1 MPPFTQTYLPDA
13 TRRRVAR
20 GGGGWR
26 FLYLYILC
34 AMLTLTACGGGGK
47 ADDWQALREEANELY
62 NGKQYQEALGKYEKA
77 LAKAQGNDRL
87 VLRQDIIDCYQVLGN
102 QTKARELLKTQL
114 AEAHAAGDSQMEAEA
129 MLNLGMQI
137 YDTGDKQTAYDYMT
151 QAVRLME
158 KSDAAD
164 APYLLAYYHYV
175 LMKRRALDEDYAQA
189 LIDSKAVEAN
199 LQKSEEP
206 KKGENMLVRALA
218 TRAYLYC
225 EMDSTSKADST
236 YGLWQ
241 HHLPMAVSNERDI
254 CPYLT
259 HRGRYQEVIDIQ
271 RRHVEWVREK
281 KGKWTDSEL
290 TAKYQ
295 MAEAEAALGH
305 GDEAFRL
312 LKESYEIN
320 DTLLARQAVAN
331 AQELE
336 AVYQNQLKTEQI
348 SRLRL
353 WVIVLVAVL
362 AVLAVVTLVVR
373 LSRLRERK
381 NRAIVNV
388 VRNLTNTDPT
398 HIPADASRFAT
409 FDRTVEQG
417 QLYTQSDLSREM
429 LSDLMGVDR
438 TTFSRIIQ
446 EQSGC
451 KNLKDYL
458 NQKRMRL
465 AEQLL
470 RQHPDYTIEAIAV
483 DCGLT
488 LTTFKRLCKD
498 MHGMSPS
505 DYRKSLLQ

>member
-1 MPPFTQTYLPDA
+1 MMNIQNHTASKYDTGLSL
-13 TRRRVAR
+13 V
-20 GGGGWR
+20 
-26 FLYLYILC
+26 ILLLAVLAFAGC
-34 AMLTLTACGGGGK
+34 TVEGTA
-47 ADDWQALREEANELY
+47 DWQALREEANELY
-62 NGKQYQEALGKYEKA
+62 GQQRYEEAIKGYERAMAAADKKDA
-77 LAKAQGNDRL
+77 AEARL
-87 VLRQDIIDCYQVLGN
+87 VLRQDIMDCHQALGN
-102 QTKARELLKTQL
+102 QTKVRELLKTQL
-114 AEAHAAGDSQMEAEA
+114 EEAHAAGDIQMEAEA
-129 MLNLGMQI
+129 MNTLGLQI
-137 YDTGDKQTAYDYMT
+137 YETGDKQTAYDYMT

-175 LMKRRALDEDYAQA
+175 LMKRRTVDEDYAQA
-189 LIDSKAVEAN
+189 LIDAKAVEKYLA
-199 LQKSEEP
+199 QSPQPE
-206 KKGENMLVRALA
+206 KGEPMLVRTLGTMAH
-218 TRAYLYC
+218 LYC
-225 EMDSTSKADST
+225 MTDSTAKADSI
-236 YGLWQ
+236 YGVWQ
-241 HHLPMAVSNERDI
+241 QHLPMAVSNERDI
-254 CPYLT
+254 CPYLI

-320 DTLLARQAVAN
+320 DTLLARQAEEN

-336 AVYQNQLKTEQI
+336 TVYQNQLKTEQI

-353 WVIVLVAVL
+353 WIIILGGIVAVL
-362 AVLAVVTLVVR
+362 TVLLLVYRVKTVR
-373 LSRLRERK
+373 KRK
-381 NRAIVNV
+381 NKAIIDV
-388 VRNLTNTDPT
+388 VRNMSQPEALATTT
-398 HIPADASRFAT
+398 ESKDAESTRFAA
-409 FDRTVEQG
+409 FDHTVEQG
-417 QLYTQSDLSREM
+417 RLYTQSDLGREM
-429 LSDLMGVDR
+429 LADLMGVDR

-458 NQKRMRL
+458 NQKRMRH

-470 RQHPDYTIEAIAV
+470 RQHPDYTIEAIAS

>member
-1 MPPFTQTYLPDA
+1 M
-13 TRRRVAR
+13 VC
-20 GGGGWR
+20 
-26 FLYLYILC
+26 C
-34 AMLTLTACGGGGK
+34 APHSSSESEI
-47 ADDWQALREEANELY
+47 LREEANGLY
-62 NGKQYQEALGKYEKA
+62 NSRQYQEALDTYEKA
-77 LAKAQGNDRL
+77 LSSAQGKDRL
-87 VLRQDIIDCYQVLGN
+87 TIRQDIIDCYQVLGN

-114 AEAHAAGDSQMEAEA
+114 EEAHAAGDEQMEAEA
-129 MLNLGMQI
+129 MLTLGMQI
-137 YDTGDKQTAYDYMT
+137 YDTGDKQTGYDYMT
-151 QAVRLME
+151 QAVSLME
-158 KSDAAD
+158 ESDVAD

-189 LIDSKAVEAN
+189 LIDSKAVETN
-199 LQKSEEP
+199 LLKSGQPE
-206 KKGENMLVRALA
+206 KGEQMLVRTLA
-218 TRAYLYC
+218 TRAYLYY
-225 EMDSTSKADST
+225 MTDSTSKADST

-241 HHLPMAVSNERDI
+241 HYQPMTVSNERDI

-259 HRGRYQEVIDIQ
+259 SRGRYQEVVDIQ
-271 RRHVEWVREK
+271 RRYVEWVREK
-281 KGKWTDSEL
+281 KGLWTASER
-290 TAKYQ
+290 TSKYQ

-305 GDEAFRL
+305 GNEAFLL

-320 DTLLARQAVAN
+320 DTLLARQAEEN

-353 WVIVLVAVL
+353 WVIILVAVL

-398 HIPADASRFAT
+398 PIPADASRFAT

-438 TTFSRIIQ
+438 TTFSRIIR

-451 KNLKDYL
+451 KNMNDYL
-458 NQKRMRL
+458 NQKRIRH
-465 AEQLL
+465 AARLL
-470 RQHPDYTIEAIAV
+470 REQPNYTIQAV
-483 DCGLT
+483 MEDSG
-488 LTTFKRLCKD
+488 FQSKSNFIRLFRD
-498 MHGMSPS
+498 TYGMTPS
-505 DYRKSLLQ
+505 EYQKGSA

>member
-1 MPPFTQTYLPDA
+1 
-13 TRRRVAR
+13 
-20 GGGGWR
+20 
-26 FLYLYILC
+26 
-34 AMLTLTACGGGGK
+34 MLTLTACGGGGK

-62 NGKQYQEALGKYEKA
+62 NGSNIREALGKYEKA

-87 VLRQDIIDCYQVLGN
+87 VLRQDIIDCHQALGN
-102 QTKARELLKTQL
+102 QTKVRELLKTQL
-114 AEAHAAGDSQMEAEA
+114 EEAHAAGDIQMEAEA
-129 MLNLGMQI
+129 MNTLGLQI
-137 YDTGDKQTAYDYMT
+137 YETGDKQTAYDYMT

-158 KSDAAD
+158 KSTAED

-175 LMKRRALDEDYAQA
+175 LMKRRTVDEDYAQA
-189 LIDSKAVEAN
+189 LIDAKAVEKYLA
-199 LQKSEEP
+199 QSPQPE
-206 KKGENMLVRALA
+206 KGEPMLVRTLGTMAH
-218 TRAYLYC
+218 LYC
-225 EMDSTSKADST
+225 MTDSTAKADSI
-236 YGLWQ
+236 YGVWQ
-241 HHLPMAVSNERDI
+241 QHLPMAVSNERDI

-271 RRHVEWVREK
+271 RQHVEWVREK

-438 TTFSRIIQ
+438 TTFSRIIR

-451 KNLKDYL
+451 KNMNDYL
-458 NQKRMRL
+458 NQKRIRH
-465 AEQLL
+465 AARLL
-470 RQHPDYTIEAIAV
+470 REQPNYTIQAV
-483 DCGLT
+483 MEDSG
-488 LTTFKRLCKD
+488 FQSKSNFIRLFRD
-498 MHGMSPS
+498 TYGMTPS
-505 DYRKSLLQ
+505 EYQKGSA

>member
-1 MPPFTQTYLPDA
+1 MSGMKPIF
-13 TRRRVAR
+13 R
-20 GGGGWR
+20 GVLA
-26 FLYLYILC
+26 FC
-34 AMLTLTACGGGGK
+34 TACMLMVCC
-47 ADDWQALREEANELY
+47 APDNSSESETLREEANELF
-62 NGKQYQEALGKYEKA
+62 NGQQYQEALDAYEMA
-77 LAKAQGNDRL
+77 LSKAQGNDRL
-87 VLRQDIIDCYQVLGN
+87 TLRQDIIDCYQALDN

-114 AEAHAAGDSQMEAEA
+114 EEAHAVGDSQMEAEA
-129 MLNLGMQI
+129 LLALGLHV

-158 KSDAAD
+158 KSTADD

-189 LIDSKAVEAN
+189 LVDAKEVEKN
-199 LQKSEEP
+199 LSQSQQPE
-206 KKGENMLVRALA
+206 KGEQMLVRTLGTMACI
-218 TRAYLYC
+218 YC
-225 EMDSTSKADST
+225 ETDSTSKADSI
-236 YGLWQ
+236 YGVWLQ
-241 HHLPMAVSNERDI
+241 HRPMAVANERDI

-271 RRHVEWVREK
+271 GRYIEWVREK
-281 KGKWTDSEL
+281 KGQWTASERTSRL
-290 TAKYQ
+290 Q
-295 MAEAEAALGH
+295 MAEAESALGH
-305 GDEAFRL
+305 GEEAYRQL
-312 LKESYEIN
+312 LEAYAID
-320 DTLLARQAVAN
+320 DTLQARQAEEN
-331 AQELE
+331 AQELD
-336 AVYQNQLKTEQI
+336 AIYQNQLKTEQI

-353 WVIVLVAVL
+353 WIIILGGLL
-362 AVLAVVTLVVR
+362 AIICVMLLAYRIKTVR
-373 LSRLRERK
+373 KRK
-381 NRAIVNV
+381 NKALIDVARSMAEP
-388 VRNLTNTDPT
+388 TTDTLKSEPT
-398 HIPADASRFAT
+398 DSEAARFAT

-417 QLYTQSDLSREM
+417 RLYTQSDLSREM
-429 LSDLMGVDR
+429 LADLMGVDR

-470 RQHPDYTIEAIAV
+470 RQHPDYIIEAIAV